1 MKRIIVAFLLILNI
15 CIAYG
20 ASDKTITSKTYVDN
34 QLATKQ
40 DKIPAVDTKTVITHT
55 GSAGEIGE
63 KGIYDSTNNYAEQQ
77 TSLVTAGDANTGINN
92 ALENEFVCV
101 DEDTDSTCLLWS
113 VKNEFNPSKNLF
125 NKNDSKLLRGYWF
138 SFDSSKVGLN
148 FYSADRATSS
158 EMFIS
163 APIAVEPNHTYTM
176 SNYKSDSYSMAN
188 PSFVYLDENFII
200 IGGFKNGSQTR
211 RTFTVPNN
219 ANIKYVVTPGHVPML
234 DVAQLEEGSTATSY
248 QPYGNTYI
256 PSGN

>member
-1 MKRIIVAFLLILNI
+1 MKRIIVAFLLVLNI
-15 CIAYG
+15 GIAD
-20 ASDKTITSKTYVDN
+20 AADKTITSKTYVDN
-34 QLATKQ
+34 QIATKQ
-40 DKIPAVDTKTVITHT
+40 DKIPAVDTNTVITHT
-55 GSAGEIGE
+55 GTSGDIGE
-63 KGIYDSTNNYAEQQ
+63 KGIYDSSGNYAEQQ
-77 TSLVTAGDANTGINN
+77 TSLVTAGDANTGINT

-101 DEDTDSTCLLWS
+101 EFDSDGTCLLWS

-148 FYSADRATSS
+148 FYSASRIASS
-158 EMFIS
+158 EQFIS

-176 SNYKSDSYSMAN
+176 SNYRSDSYSMAN

-200 IGGFKNGSQTR
+200 VDGFKNANKALH
-211 RTFTVPNN
+211 TFTVPNN
-219 ANIKYVVTPGHVPML
+219 ASIKYLITPGHVVML

-248 QPYGNTYI
+248 QPYGNTYL